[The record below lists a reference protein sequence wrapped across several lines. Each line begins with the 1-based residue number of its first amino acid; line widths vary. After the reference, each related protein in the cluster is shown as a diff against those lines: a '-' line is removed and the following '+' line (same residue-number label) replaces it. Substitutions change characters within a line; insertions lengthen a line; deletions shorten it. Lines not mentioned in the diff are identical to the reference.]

1 AELIGLALGALA
13 IVVILRISTTFAAGY
28 NPERGLLHATL
39 LYAPALAA
47 CAAIG
52 LAWLARVR
60 VAAGA
65 AVAGT
70 AVIVLVTLAN
80 ARGLGA
86 TLVAG
91 SPAASLA
98 SYGEEVERFSV
109 SSAEY
114 AAARWL
120 DRVGSVYRASDPD
133 RGPMLVQ
140 SDRYG
145 QLALL
150 VVARSGTLGYL
161 PWID

>member
-1 AELIGLALGALA
+1 LASLAGGWTALGTFVAQAILVLTGLGLLVAVVLAIRRRAALAVRAPDPEERPAELIGLALGALA
-13 IVVILRISTTFAAGY
+13 IVVILRISTTFAAAY
-28 NPERGLLHATL
+28 NPARGLPHATL

-80 ARGLGA
+80 ATGLGA

-98 SYGEEVERFSV
+98 SYGEEVER
-109 SSAEY
+109 
-114 AAARWL
+114 
-120 DRVGSVYRASDPD
+120 
-133 RGPMLVQ
+133 
-140 SDRYG
+140 
-145 QLALL
+145 
-150 VVARSGTLGYL
+150 
-161 PWID
+161 